1 MLDSIGIV
9 IVLYK
14 PKMNEIKKNFLEYS
28 IKGLN
33 VAFVVNETSERQKS
47 NLKTVFNKYRNT
59 VLIFLKNNSGIAKA
73 QNIGINYFF
82 KYSNIK
88 NILFFDQDS
97 CMEINEIKKLQMMLY
112 SEKID
117 SVALVGP
124 GMYKYKNSGICEVTE
139 TISSGSMIPVKVLSE
154 IGLFKEDYFIDFVDY
169 EWCWRAHNYGLKVYV
184 IGDVK
189 INHQTEND
197 VQRRFGHT
205 MESPYRL
212 YYIYRNLFWALK
224 DTNMGFN
231 FELKWLLRYFI
242 KAFFQVIIANN
253 RINRLRQISLGVF
266 DGVFKYK
273 GR

>member
-1 MLDSIGIV
+1 MIDSIGIV

-14 PKMNEIKKNFLEYS
+14 PKISEIKKNFLEYC
-28 IKGLN
+28 IRGLN
-33 VAFVVNETSERQKS
+33 VVFVVNEASEIQKS
-47 NLKTVFNKYRNT
+47 NLKSVFNKYINT
-59 VLIFLKNNSGIAKA
+59 DLIFLKNNTGIAKA
-73 QNIGINYFF
+73 QNIGINHYF
-82 KYSNIK
+82 KYSNIE
-88 NILFFDQDS
+88 NLLFFDQDS

-112 SEKID
+112 SEKIK
-117 SVALVGP
+117 SAALVGP
-124 GMYKYKNSGICEVTE
+124 GIYKYENSGICEVTE

-169 EWCWRAHNYGLKVYV
+169 EWCWRAHACGLKVYV

-224 DTNMGFN
+224 GTNMGFT

-242 KAFFQVIIANN
+242 KAFFQVTIANN
-253 RINRLRQISLGVF
+253 RINRLKKISSGVF
-266 DGVFKYK
+266 DGLFKYK
-273 GR
+273 R